1 MIALSMNCTAL
12 LAFWSPGHWEM
23 LLLAVVALLLY
34 GGDLPKVARS
44 WGKTLSEFRRSLSG
58 IQSEINEVIYDQPER
73 LEYRDDSY
81 SDDAYDIT
89 EAETTEVE
97 TTEAETDEVET
108 DGDKADD
115 EENGAQAESSSETG
129 DEQLGDEKSGDQ
141 AESASDASPE
151 KQSPSD

>member
-23 LLLAVVALLLY
+23 LLLAAVALLLY

-81 SDDAYDIT
+81 SDDAYDST
-89 EAETTEVE
+89 EAE